1 MSVIDDA
8 ITKLQAHA
16 LALTDTEINGAPD
29 KPIESASVLPLAIAH
44 ISEGTGQADDVTTA
58 RLLLTVSVDIH
69 VSRAIMKSAY
79 TQINNIIPEYLKRL
93 AGDPTLGG
101 TVDTINFPVS
111 FAVSPAVWD
120 AVTTQMISFKVP
132 LKFLETPT
140 T

>member
-44 ISEGTGQADDVTTA
+44 ISEGTSQADDVTA
-58 RLLLTVSVDIH
+58 NRMILTISVDIH
-69 VSRAIMKSAY
+69 VNRNIMKSAY
-79 TQINNIIPEYLKRL
+79 TQINNIVPEYLNRL

-101 TVDTINFPVS
+101 TVDNIVFPVT

-120 AVTTQMISFKVP
+120 AVTTQMISIKVP
-132 LKFLETPT
+132 IKIRTTPT